1 LESYLSSTVTAN
13 NGSIN
18 INTKEDANVIG
29 SSIIAQDVIITTNN
43 LNVESL
49 QSKLISN
56 SESNSYS
63 FGGNI
68 GFNNSD
74 SSQDRLWTDNVAS
87 IIGTNSVTINTENNT
102 DIKGALV
109 ANITNYTSSSSLA
122 LGRGSHE
129 LVDGN
134 NLTINTKTLTYSNL
148 QDQNNSETN
157 AIGINVGLPVGFG
170 GASPSGLSLV
180 ADAKNTTLGLSYA
193 ANSSNQSGE
202 TKATIGNGTINLNS
216 TITRDAT
223 TGEVTNITGQETLAN
238 DDSRISN
245 LNRDIQTNQVTGP
258 THYEGGYNIDLNISF
273 AVLNRAYELRKD
285 GLLADEAKKNLTG
298 TAKLYG
304 DAAVKTYEVVSTT
317 AQEIYREVG
326 VIFTPE
332 QQAQVNQ
339 AIASGN
345 TQKVYDLIEAR
356 GISLSDE
363 TKEKIRQKVEGEVG
377 GNKFLASLTD
387 EERQA
392 LVQPKTIGIFFD
404 GTNNNAERDLARG
417 EESNVW
423 RLRTVYNGEKIYIP
437 GVGSYDEFGDT
448 FCQATGCGASLRER
462 EGMNKFAQAYYKMVS
477 GDNNQPFVIADSI
490 GFSRGAATSRDFA
503 NMLLNDGVTSSYGSI
518 MSELIILRS
527 VTPFDT
533 VSSFGAPWNGV
544 DIGKNF
550 ATNLDTIVVHPT
562 AEDEVRTNFALQSI
576 KAYEGAVLPSNW
588 IEQSFPGVHSDIGGS
603 FADGFQGKSNDISKY
618 VLNSVVN
625 DVNRLTGEKVF
636 NTPPAQW
643 QPSTY
648 LNVVMDTYL
657 QAKANNDQATAQ
669 AAKSILQ
676 DKYIHDSVKQYNP
689 AHWSFGDRETH
700 YPNKALTPLFS
711 DINQN

>member
-1 LESYLSSTVTAN
+1 MLP
-13 NGSIN
+13 
-18 INTKEDANVIG
+18 
-29 SSIIAQDVIITTNN
+29 
-43 LNVESL
+43 L
-49 QSKLISN
+49 QSKLTSN
-56 SESNSYS
+56 TESNSYS

-74 SSQDRLWTDNVAS
+74 SSQDRLWTDNIAS

-102 DIKGALV
+102 NIVGGVIANSTNGLIGSGA
-109 ANITNYTSSSSLA
+109 
-122 LGRGSHE
+122 
-129 LVDGN
+129 VDGG

-148 QDQNNSETN
+148 QDHNNSETN
-157 AIGINVGLPVGFG
+157 AIGINVGVPVGFG
-170 GASPSGLSLV
+170 VTPGGLMMV
-180 ADAKNTTLGLSYA
+180 ADIKNTTLGLSYA
-193 ANSSNQSGE
+193 ANSSNQTGE

-223 TGEVTNITGQETLAN
+223 TGEVTNITGQETLAEN
-238 DDSRISN
+238 DSRIVN
-245 LNRDIQTNQVTGP
+245 LNRDITTNQVNNG
-258 THYEGGYNIDLNISF
+258 THYEGGYNIDLNISV
-273 AVLNRAYELRKD
+273 AVLSRAYELNKN
-285 GLLADEAKKNLTG
+285 GQLLQEAKTNLGG

-304 DAAVKTYEVVSTT
+304 DAAVKAYEVVSTT

-339 AIASGN
+339 AIAEGRVD
-345 TQKVYDLIEAR
+345 KVYAYIEKQ
-356 GISLSDE
+356 GITLTDSM
-363 TKEKIRQKVEGEVG
+363 KEKIRQKVEGEVG

-387 EERQA
+387 EERQV
-392 LVQPKTIGIFFD
+392 LVQPQKIGIFFD
-404 GTNNNAERDLARG
+404 GTNNNAERDLAKG

-462 EGMNKFAQAYYKMVS
+462 EGMDKFAQAYYKMVS
-477 GDNNQPFVIADSI
+477 GVNNQPFIVTDTV

-503 NMLLNDGVTSSYGSI
+503 NMLLNDGVNSSYGSI
-518 MSELIILRS
+518 MPELIILRS

-576 KAYEGAVLPSNW
+576 KAYAGALLPSNW

-625 DVNRLTGEKVF
+625 DVNRLAGEKIF
-636 NTPPAQW
+636 NTPPAKW
-643 QPSTY
+643 QPSAY
-648 LNVVMDTYL
+648 LSVVMDTYL
-657 QAKANNDQATAQ
+657 QAKANNDQTTAQ

-676 DKYIHDSVKQYNP
+676 DKYIHDSVKQYHP
-689 AHWSFGDRETH
+689 AHWSFGDREIH
-700 YPNKALTPLFS
+700 YQNKALTPIFS